1 MTLFYSHFPFFKFCR
16 FRYLQ
21 LIWKSIVDASKLS
34 IHGTL
39 KRDYLVLQN
48 IFTKEEGKEFRNR
61 IENRFA
67 LQQKDEVTTT
77 IQPEVIDKVE

>member
-1 MTLFYSHFPFFKFCR
+1 M
-16 FRYLQ
+16 
-21 LIWKSIVDASKLS
+21 S

-67 LQQKDEVTTT
+67 LQQKDEITTT
-77 IQPEVIDKVE
+77 IQPEVIDKVEWIEGGLIE